1 MDFVQRHLAQRP
13 GVKIALATVF
23 VILCWAYSPIGI
35 RIGLGAYEPGHL
47 ALIRFLIASTF
58 MAGVALVTRISLPR
72 LKDLPLLVM
81 LGFFAVSLHHIAIN
95 VGQRGVSA
103 GAASVLAQSTPLF
116 STILAHFVFKDRVN
130 GWQWICVLCGLLGAG
145 VVVTGDR
152 GFGELDAHGLLI
164 LLAALSWSL
173 YFALQK
179 RHSHRYDGLTMVC
192 YTIWS
197 GTTLLLVFAPGL
209 WSEVQNAPASAN
221 LAVLI
226 LGIFPSALAY
236 LAWAYVLTHSNVSRA
251 SISLYLIPPT
261 AMLMASVA
269 LAERPSIM
277 VISGM
282 LIVLASVLAL
292 NLQPSKVRES
302 ASQRGFREK
311 APAAIDH
318 SP

>member
-1 MDFVQRHLAQRP
+1 MDFIQRKIQSFAKSPGARIVLA
-13 GVKIALATVF
+13 AFF

-35 RIGLGAYEPGHL
+35 HIGLEAYQPGHL

-58 MAGVALVTRISLPR
+58 MAGVAGVMGISLPR
-72 LKDLPLLVM
+72 LKDLPLLAV
-81 LGFFAVSLHHIAIN
+81 LGFFAVSLHHIALN
-95 VGQRGVSA
+95 FGQREVSA

-116 STILAHFVFKDRVN
+116 STLLAHFVLKERVN
-130 GWQWICVLCGLLGAG
+130 HWQWVCVLGGLLGAA

-164 LLAALSWSL
+164 LLAALSWSV
-173 YFALQK
+173 YFAMQK
-179 RHSHRYDGLTMVC
+179 RHSHRYNGLTMVC
-192 YTIWS
+192 YTLWS
-197 GTTLLLVFAPGL
+197 GTILLLVYAPGL
-209 WSEVQNAPASAN
+209 WSEVQKAPASVN

-236 LAWAYVLTHSNVSRA
+236 LAWAYVLAHSNVSRA

-277 VISGM
+277 VVIGM
-282 LIVLASVLAL
+282 IIVLTSVLAL
-292 NLQPSKVRES
+292 NLKPSKSRES
-302 ASQRGFREK
+302 AAHRGL
-311 APAAIDH
+311 
-318 SP
+318 S

>member
-1 MDFVQRHLAQRP
+1 MNKRP
-13 GVKIALATVF
+13 GKKIALAVIF

-35 RIGLGAYEPGHL
+35 HIGLKAYEPGHL
-47 ALIRFLIASTF
+47 ALLRFLIASTF
-58 MAGVALVTRISLPR
+58 MAGVALVMRISLPR
-72 LKDLPLLVM
+72 LKDLPLLAV
-81 LGFFAVSLHHIAIN
+81 LGFFAVSLHHIALN
-95 VGQRGVSA
+95 NGQQSVSA

-116 STILAHFVFKDRVN
+116 STLLAHFAFKDRVN
-130 GWQWICVLCGLLGAG
+130 CWQWICVLCGLLGAA
-145 VVVTGDR
+145 VVVTGDS

-197 GTTLLLVFAPGL
+197 GTVLLLVYVPGL
-209 WSEVQNAPASAN
+209 WNQAQNASTSVN

-236 LAWAYVLTHSNVSRA
+236 LAWAYVLAQSNVSRA

-261 AMLMASVA
+261 AMLMASLV
-269 LAERPSIM
+269 LSERPTAM
-277 VISGM
+277 VITGTA
-282 LIVLASVLAL
+282 IVLTSVLAL
-292 NLQPSKVRES
+292 NLEPSK
-302 ASQRGFREK
+302 
-311 APAAIDH
+311 AAVPVDKV
-318 SP
+318 

>member
-1 MDFVQRHLAQRP
+1 MNIRP
-13 GVKIALATVF
+13 GVKIALAAFF

-35 RIGLGAYEPGHL
+35 HIGLKAYEPGHL
-47 ALIRFLIASTF
+47 ALVRFLIASTF
-58 MAGVALVTRISLPR
+58 MAGVALVMRISLPR
-72 LKDLPLLVM
+72 LKDLPLLAV
-81 LGFFAVSLHHIAIN
+81 LGFFAVSLHHIALN
-95 VGQRGVSA
+95 YGQQGVSA

-116 STILAHFVFKDRVN
+116 STLLAHFVFKDRVN
-130 GWQWICVLCGLLGAG
+130 GWQWICVLCGLLGAA

-179 RHSHRYDGLTMVC
+179 HHSHRYDGLTMVC

-197 GTTLLLVFAPGL
+197 GTVLLLVYVPGL
-209 WSEVQNAPASAN
+209 WSEAQNASTSVN

-236 LAWAYVLTHSNVSRA
+236 LAWAYVLAHSNVSRA

-261 AMLMASVA
+261 AMLMASLV
-269 LAERPSIM
+269 LSERPSTM
-277 VISGM
+277 VIVGTVT
-282 LIVLASVLAL
+282 VLTSVLAL
-292 NLQPSKVRES
+292 NLEPSKV
-302 ASQRGFREK
+302 AV
-311 APAAIDH
+311 PADKV
-318 SP
+318 

>member
-1 MDFVQRHLAQRP
+1 MNTRS
-13 GVKIALATVF
+13 GIKIAFAALF
-23 VILCWAYSPIGI
+23 VILCWAYSPIGVH
-35 RIGLGAYEPGHL
+35 IGLGAYEPGHL

-58 MAGVALVTRISLPR
+58 MAGVALVMRISLPR
-72 LKDLPLLVM
+72 LKDLPLLAL
-81 LGFFAVSLHHIAIN
+81 LGFFAVSLHHIALN
-95 VGQRGVSA
+95 FGQRGVSA

-116 STILAHFVFKDRVN
+116 STLLAHFVFKDRVN
-130 GWQWICVLCGLLGAG
+130 SWQWLCVLCGLLGAA

-173 YFALQK
+173 YFAMQK

-197 GTTLLLVFAPGL
+197 GTALLLVYAPGL
-209 WSEVQNAPASAN
+209 WSEVQKASASVN

-236 LAWAYVLTHSNVSRA
+236 LAWAYVLAHSNVSRA

-261 AMLMASVA
+261 AMLMASVV

-277 VISGM
+277 VIIGM
-282 LIVLASVLAL
+282 VIVLTSVLAL
-292 NLQPSKVRES
+292 NLEPSKVS
-302 ASQRGFREK
+302 I
-311 APAAIDH
+311 PADKD
-318 SP
+318 

>member
-1 MDFVQRHLAQRP
+1 MNTRP
-13 GVKIALATVF
+13 GVKIALAAFF

-35 RIGLGAYEPGHL
+35 HIGLKAYEPGHL
-47 ALIRFLIASTF
+47 ALVRFLIASTF
-58 MAGVALVTRISLPR
+58 MAGVALVMRISLPR
-72 LKDLPLLVM
+72 LKDLPLLAV
-81 LGFFAVSLHHIAIN
+81 LGFFAVSLHHIALN
-95 VGQRGVSA
+95 YGQQGVSA

-116 STILAHFVFKDRVN
+116 STLLAHFVFKDRVN
-130 GWQWICVLCGLLGAG
+130 GWQWICVLCGLFGAA

-179 RHSHRYDGLTMVC
+179 HHSHRYDGLTMVC

-197 GTTLLLVFAPGL
+197 GTVLLLVYVPGL
-209 WSEVQNAPASAN
+209 WSEAQNASTSVN

-236 LAWAYVLTHSNVSRA
+236 LAWAYVLAHSNVSRA

-261 AMLMASVA
+261 AMLMASLV
-269 LAERPSIM
+269 LSERPSTM
-277 VISGM
+277 VIVGTVT
-282 LIVLASVLAL
+282 VLTSVLAL
-292 NLQPSKVRES
+292 NLEPSKV
-302 ASQRGFREK
+302 AV
-311 APAAIDH
+311 PADKV
-318 SP
+318 

>member
-1 MDFVQRHLAQRP
+1 MDFIQRHLAERP
-13 GVKIALATVF
+13 GVKIALATFF

-35 RIGLGAYEPGHL
+35 RIGLRAYEPGHL
-47 ALIRFLIASTF
+47 ALMRFLIASTF
-58 MAGVALVTRISLPR
+58 MAGVALVTPVSLPR
-72 LKDLPLLVM
+72 LKDLPLLVV

-95 VGQRGVSA
+95 FGQRGVSA

-116 STILAHFVFKDRVN
+116 STLLAHFVFKDRVN

-197 GTTLLLVFAPGL
+197 GTALLLVYAPGL
-209 WSEVQNAPASAN
+209 WSEVQNASASAN

-261 AMLMASVA
+261 AMLMASVV

-277 VISGM
+277 VVTGM

-292 NLQPSKVRES
+292 NLQPSKISGICSPVGLSRES
-302 ASQRGFREK
+302 PGS
-311 APAAIDH
+311 D
-318 SP
+318 